1 MNKQTLLFDNASEDT
16 DKKYTKKIA
25 APVYEPSHQ
34 KPHLINLCNP
44 TKTMALIREINESSL
59 PEDEKEF
66 LRKAAH
72 RHSVFHYE
80 RIADYYAHSSPE
92 AQRLMEKS
100 ALVIIDFDK
109 AIELGFVKL
118 CSDIREQFMEEFTG
132 DEKTEKQEE
141 ET

>member
-1 MNKQTLLFDNASEDT
+1 MNKQGLLFDNSSGDA

-34 KPHLINLCNP
+34 KPHLITLCNP

-80 RIADYYAHSSPE
+80 RIADYYAHASPE

-118 CSDIREQFMEEFTG
+118 CNEIS
-132 DEKTEKQEE
+132 KQYFEVYE
-141 ET
+141 